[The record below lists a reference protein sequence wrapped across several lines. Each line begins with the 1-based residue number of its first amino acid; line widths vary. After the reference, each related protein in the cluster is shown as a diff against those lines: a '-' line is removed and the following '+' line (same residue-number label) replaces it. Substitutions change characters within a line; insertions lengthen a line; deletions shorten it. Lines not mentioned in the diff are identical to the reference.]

1 MDKPGLRDA
10 LPQPKLSDTRT
21 DQFWSNLDS
30 SLSAAAAPSAAQTPQ
45 RDLNVGLGD
54 VARGV
59 GAGAL
64 DLVGGIGELSRQ
76 ASQFG
81 KENAGKQ
88 GGDYLE
94 QARANMASKLS
105 PVLDV
110 VAGAGDLAKS
120 GAESLTEG
128 MSGDAKEAIG
138 RSLID
143 ETPEGR
149 LTLGDG
155 AGDIDVW
162 AMKMAQGVGSLLPT
176 LAAGGVTG
184 VAAKVSI
191 GRAVTASMVKRGAT
205 QKVAEAVAAKAV
217 SKIAY
222 GASVTTGVTGSVGS
236 AGVNA
241 RDTVLGM
248 SFDELAGSDT
258 FRQAF
263 TRIDQ
268 DQQTAHLS
276 DEEKLGLAREETA
289 NLASRATMS
298 DAKVWGAA
306 AMGSMMGDA
315 MLFKMLA
322 GKAAT
327 GGVLKGA
334 AKGAAGEGISETLEE
349 GVQQYAV
356 NESLNEVAAADI
368 DPMKGVMSS
377 AIEGGLIGMGTGGAV
392 GAVGGARGG
401 KHASQE
407 DGVGTGPVAEPSAPV
422 TEDAAGPAVDPNFAS
437 APLEDGKQAPS
448 ASQAEGE
455 LNPLG
460 PSASQF
466 DELRDVPAY
475 LRRDDTAAR
484 FKGMAADSEVQRALA
499 GEFGQTV
506 QELVASQMKA
516 GDQGK
521 SLYERAQAG
530 ELGLDPFAGNKSAQ
544 QVAMENQRLALPLK
558 DVIFA
563 GDANAK
569 PKGEALAAPGDHDDH
584 QAGPG
589 PQFRGTERTRWQ
601 SGQEGDLLPP
611 ERDPRYYAA
620 EALPGATIE
629 GEGREVG
636 TELPHRNV
644 VYGTDGRPAQQKAAN
659 LAQRERELANQP
671 PQIGQSDTIFA
682 GGASGSDPRN
692 SAYTP
697 PKLSRDQVD
706 GSLDTQSTRDPR
718 SEVARSIEGAG
729 KDTDSVFGPLKSLRI
744 TRKGKPFGT
753 EKEAAMASRKGQEM
767 PVPLNGGGFG
777 VAAIGEVQQA
787 QAQQGG
793 VKQPSS
799 NSAQQDRQDGK
810 TEIAQNGMVIVH
822 GSGNPGMSEQ
832 DIQIVRA
839 SGQKQ
844 GKKGRVYGGFY
855 GTSEQDAHQAQAYA
869 DMMGGTPTLY
879 DVKIKPGTKVLH
891 KQGDITRLSESY
903 INELVSQGYGVVT
916 GTDPRGQ
923 TEHVVIDK
931 SAVASMAPRGA
942 QATPSQVNDTNVAD
956 MRQPSDQPAA
966 SVSAET
972 VPAPSATAGE
982 ASQLAPAIDTGYRE
996 VIPVNQPQAEV
1007 SNEPVTPVPAIGRER
1022 QGDQPSAGETAA
1034 AGAGPA
1040 IAGLADRAGSGY
1052 PADNTPA
1059 SPVPNGQQQDDQALT
1074 APAPD
1079 AGAAVS
1085 GRIGEEELRD
1095 RDLLKEHGGHWK
1107 YRSAVGAG
1115 WFTAN
1120 TKEAAIERAEEAYR
1134 KAVSKGEPV
1143 PTRDERFAQADAE
1156 LFSEMDRR
1164 YGKMSTP
1171 ELEAEY
1177 QRLGGEV
1184 GDLQKSGS
1192 GEFNGNG
1199 GRRTGAAVSN
1209 EGARQ
1214 VGEERL
1220 RLGVYMKMRRDRDTA
1235 GSGAKSQQ
1243 IEPANDWRGAK
1254 SATDYHAA
1262 KRRLFSGEMEFSEFQ
1277 AMSRSALDNA
1287 PSLRAELE
1295 KKTKQD
1301 LLDQMSRFNAARYKN
1316 DKKAVVVEAAY
1327 NQLIGDLR
1335 WAANGD
1341 GNTISE
1347 TYAIGGARQSIEER
1361 VAKALDG
1368 LTPERYQQFVNK
1380 QRADVAKRD
1389 AELAA
1394 TKEALRDPQT
1404 LEQFKTFLKYR
1415 SLDKLTPEQRARY
1428 EDLIAASNL
1437 DKRDQANE
1445 VKAAT
1450 AVTPT
1455 ASGDIIKTKHTKSG
1469 EDLFVVQM
1477 GDRVDRDTYNQINAH
1492 AKKLGGWYSSYKVGG
1507 AVPGFQFKDEA
1518 KATEFRGWLTG
1529 QGAASAAPSAEAAPT
1544 EVTDPDQD
1552 NSKSKQV
1559 ETLRTRAKTLRD
1571 KATAAL
1577 NAERKENTNKR
1588 MTEAANAR
1596 ANAESELHFAGLLD
1610 AIADGIE
1617 SGEVTYLRNLA
1628 NGTQL
1633 TELNHALSRSLWNL
1647 PPARREALTSQGM
1660 IERTEDGRERWSA
1673 KATPEM
1679 MAEGA
1684 QMPGMDY
1691 FARNLKDVATKMQG
1705 ASGFKQAGAKI
1716 MALVNAAI
1724 NRDSKTVSITDPELI
1739 AKLKAYTSGVSD
1751 YDAKAVKEQIGGYS
1765 RLERMGITN
1774 HTELRA
1780 ALRELARLQ
1789 AGLKKQAVPRDPL
1802 AEKMVALKRKLVG
1815 NRNAFIDFFPTPES
1829 HAADLVALA
1838 GIEPGMTV
1846 LEPSA
1851 GHGMLAEAA
1860 RAAGAKVDAVELAGD
1875 LREILQAKGFGLV
1888 GSDFMATTP
1897 AQSYDAVVMNPPF
1910 SGDMDVDHV
1919 RHAYD
1924 HLKPGGRLVA
1934 IVSATAGDRQNNKN
1948 KAFREWFDG
1957 LGGSEQA
1964 MPEGSFKASLNPTD
1978 VRTKIFVIDKPAN
1991 EAKPLPS
1998 PEGKRVTVATP
2009 KGQSVEVQYLVME
2022 AADLVASHDFEGNL
2036 NHDYPQQLQPRDRS
2050 KQTYRVQVG
2059 QIAAAPDG
2067 ARLAAS
2073 PETDRGA
2080 PIVRDGIVE
2089 SGNGRSIGLRQA
2101 YQRGDADA
2109 YRRYIEANAA
2119 DFGIDPAVIGAMKQ
2133 PVLVRERITTMT
2145 DDQLRDFVVDSNTD
2159 AKMAN
2164 SAAEDAGADAGKLTD
2179 DMLDLLNIPEGGD
2192 VLASQNN
2199 RFLQAFLS
2207 AIGENQSNS
2216 YVSRDGQW
2224 NDAYRKRVTAAIFAY
2239 GYDNQ
2244 RLLDAATGEVDAD
2257 GRNIT
2262 TALINNA
2269 VGMAKLRQHS
2279 PERAKVISNYLAE
2292 AVESIARAKRS
2303 GQSLQEMAAQSDML
2317 GGDTSPEG
2325 SLLAQAIA
2333 ASARSAKAI
2342 TGMVGDILTMLNKT
2356 TSADMFGAAVD
2367 PATPETAIN
2376 ETLKA
2381 ISAYNQQKASQP
2393 KPGGDLFGLAGAR
2406 NNHGAAPSVPR
2417 SGDASAAKGA
2427 GGVTEGRLELD
2438 GVSIR
2443 IPAIDEEQQRLYNQ
2457 ATHRGQGVNFASG
2470 ISTGVGRILND
2481 LKDAGLL
2488 DTAEQRAAAEAEV
2501 QAWANEEAINAR
2513 KLMRDGIKTP
2523 SWVITGRSGR
2533 KAQSSAATE
2542 RENNR
2547 QTQHYK
2553 DQDARIKALRDEL
2566 KKLRPKEVIGRES
2579 FNYAWGKARG
2589 MIAEYASAL
2598 SGGQPNLL
2606 ASLRKSMNSELSRYL
2621 QAMEKIDAQGFIK
2634 TLSEQDNRLKAA
2646 GYDGLV
2652 AIVGARSNPGKI
2664 ISDAIN
2670 GRIRF
2675 SKQAMAQGEK
2685 PAKHL
2690 TRKEAELVTKEW
2702 FKQYRGASGIDVQIH
2717 ATQAE
2722 LEKALGL
2729 AAQDGLIRRAA
2740 FDDDSGTL
2748 HVAADTIANPKRMRE
2763 ILRHEVLAHYGLAN
2777 VLGDGEYTKLM
2788 SRLIQS
2794 QKDPSMKPVWDWVN
2808 THYAD
2813 EDIGTQAEE
2822 VVAHLAELE
2831 QGALGRGWDRV
2842 VAWVTR
2848 ALRAVGF
2855 VPDGITAAETRSLI
2869 EGLGKKLKRSGPDD
2883 NGPDGDKK
2891 FSQEVDLPTEI
2902 SQDSVGKT
2910 IDVSGVERPTINH
2923 DGQPIHQ
2930 TEEGLRNFWRWFG
2943 NSLMRDGAGNPVVVY
2958 HATESDITAFNTR
2971 DAVENRSFY
2980 YGEDNGREKDAG
2992 GFFFTPDK
3000 TLANDYAENRPNANI
3015 IPVYL
3020 KLNNPVYLDEMSLE
3034 EQGNY
3039 LREARANGHDGA
3051 IIGDGLEYVVFTPEQ
3066 IKSAIGNNGE
3076 YSKSN
3081 PDVRFSQTNTAA
3093 DDSKTLEQSIK
3104 QKAVYQAGAALSS
3117 VKNWLKQGRPV
3128 MLGTLTDLQIDQLY
3142 RDITGGAVS
3151 AYQRLRTKMEAER
3164 NDILLDA
3171 ETRIDPLWDALEK
3184 QEKADLSSLMHDATM
3199 SRLHPDK
3206 PLDENSYYL
3215 EAKQK
3220 VERAKKPETKA
3231 AYEAELHIIERNH
3244 SELARQYQA
3253 LTPKAKALYA
3263 TMEQTYNQQ
3272 WETLREAIE
3281 QRLVDLLGEN
3291 KGRAMAATMRLKMES
3306 ALKHGPYFPLTRFG
3320 DYVVKA
3326 RKGDEYVR
3334 EHFERRIDAEQ
3345 AVKLYQRDG
3354 YNALMT
3360 VKEEGNGDSAN
3371 AHQLGMEL
3379 LDFLEEAEGVSKD
3392 QLQDTIWQA
3401 MLKMMPDA
3409 SYAKHAIH
3417 RRRVKGASRD
3427 AHRAYMSS
3435 VYHFARHVSKIR
3447 YGHKMQG
3454 ELDKLSE
3461 QVLAG
3466 VTGEPS
3472 SIKPEDLEIAQQ
3484 VLNEMNKRHDMNM
3497 NPTGKAWAGH
3507 AGNAG
3512 FLYYIGPSLASA
3524 VVNMTQ
3530 NFTVML
3536 PQLGA
3541 KYGFAKSA
3549 SAMTAAMGDY
3559 IKHGKFKA
3567 GTTEAW
3573 QSLTR
3578 STTLKADELAL
3589 LKELYRAGVLDLTQ
3603 AHSVAAKADTDQQDA
3618 KVMSKHWRKAM
3629 RWAGATFHN
3638 AEVLNREV
3646 AALAAYRLLKEAE
3659 PTLSAEQY
3667 AEKVT
3672 EMVYDGHGN
3681 YAASN
3686 RPRYMRND
3694 VVKVMTQFKI
3704 YSQMMTYVIYS
3715 NAIKAAKGDKQ
3726 AAKTL
3731 GGIMAAHWVMAGVMG
3746 LPVPITWVA
3755 YALAAAAD
3763 DDDDRSGEASFR
3775 LGLTEAL
3782 GPRAGEL
3789 LAKGPLD
3796 SLTNLSIAGRTG
3808 LNDLWW
3814 RSPKEGTEGDDL
3826 AWHAVQQLLG
3836 PVAGIGINLVRGGGQ
3851 IVDGE
3856 IQRGLETVLPK
3867 AVRDTAKAYRQAT
3880 EGEQTIKGDVII
3892 DDVGAWNVVMQAAGF
3907 GSAQMA
3913 KNYDAREYIKAK
3925 EKRIAEVRS
3934 GLLKDYY
3941 NARKSGDLDEV
3952 KEVIER
3958 IKAFNAIHHPGE
3970 RITGKSLALSYKSKI
3985 NSNNRTQGGVYLS
3998 RKREYLR
4005 EEGAFAKQAERE

>member
-10 LPQPKLSDTRT
+10 LPQPRQSDTRN
-21 DQFWSNLDS
+21 DPFWSSLDS
-30 SLSAAAAPSAAQTPQ
+30 SLSAAAAATPQ
-45 RDLNVGLGD
+45 PAEHVAKRDLDVGLGD

-64 DLVGGIGELSRQ
+64 DLVGGIGELARQ
-76 ASQFG
+76 ASNFG

-94 QARANMASKLS
+94 QARANMANKLS
-105 PVLDV
+105 PLLDV
-110 VAGAGDLAKS
+110 VAGAGDLAAS
-120 GAESLTEG
+120 GAESLNDG
-128 MSGDAKEAIG
+128 MSADAKEALG
-138 RSLID
+138 RRLVD

-184 VAAKVSI
+184 VAAKASI

-205 QKVAEAVAAKAV
+205 QEVAEAVAAKAV
-217 SKIAY
+217 SKIAT
-222 GASVTTGVTGSVGS
+222 GAAVTTGATGSVGS
-236 AGVNA
+236 AGVNT
-241 RDTVLGM
+241 RESVLGM
-248 SFDELAGSDT
+248 SFDELSRSDT

-268 DQQTAHLS
+268 DQQTQHLS
-276 DEEKLGLAREETA
+276 DEEKLSLAREETA
-289 NLASRATMS
+289 NVASRATMS

-377 AIEGGLIGMGTGGAV
+377 AIEGGLIGMGTGGAL
-392 GAVGGARGG
+392 GGMGGLRGSKSQPESEGGAQVDP
-401 KHASQE
+401 ATVE
-407 DGVGTGPVAEPSAPV
+407 DVAPV
-422 TEDAAGPAVDPNFAS
+422 ESGDPVQVNPAVSPADPDL
-437 APLEDGKQAPS
+437 APAADAMADPVVAPS
-448 ASQAEGE
+448 GE
-455 LNPLG
+455 QSPLG

-475 LRRDDTAAR
+475 LRRDDTAER

-569 PKGEALAAPGDHDDH
+569 PKGEAVAAPGDHDDQ

-589 PQFRGTERTRWQ
+589 PQFRGGERTRWQ
-601 SGQEGDLLPP
+601 SGQEGDVLPP
-611 ERDPRYYAA
+611 EASSTKPAG
-620 EALPGATIE
+620 ELPGAVIE
-629 GEGREVG
+629 GEAREVG
-636 TELPHRNV
+636 NELPHRNV
-644 VYGTDGRPAQQKAAN
+644 VYGNDLRAEQQRAAD
-659 LAQRERELANQP
+659 LARRERELNNQP
-671 PQIGQSDTIFA
+671 LQIGQSETLFA
-682 GGASGSDPRN
+682 GGTPGADPRN

-706 GSLDTQSTRDPR
+706 TSMGEQSTRDPR
-718 SEVARSIEGAG
+718 SPVAQSIEQAG
-729 KDTDSVFGPLKSLRI
+729 SATDSVFGPLQTLRI
-744 TRKGKPFGT
+744 TRKGKPFAT

-956 MRQPSDQPAA
+956 IRQPSDQPAA

-996 VIPVNQPQAEV
+996 VIPVKQPKTEV
-1007 SNEPVTPVPAIGRER
+1007 SNEPVTPVPAISSEGQR
-1022 QGDQPSAGETAA
+1022 DQPGAGEPAA

-1040 IAGLADRAGSGY
+1040 VAGLADRARSGN

-1059 SPVPNGQQQDDQALT
+1059 PPVPDGQQQNDPTLT
-1074 APAPD
+1074 APATD

-1529 QGAASAAPSAEAAPT
+1529 HGAASAAPSAEAAPT

-1789 AGLKKQAVPRDPL
+1789 AWLKKQAVPRDPL

-2009 KGQSVEVQYLVME
+2009 KGQSVEVQYRVME

-2145 DDQLRDFVVDSNTD
+2145 DDQLRDFVVDSNID

-2488 DTAEQRAAAEAEV
+2488 DTVEQRAAAEAEV

-2513 KLMRDGIKTP
+2513 KLMRDGIKNP
-2523 SWVITGRSGR
+2523 SWAITGRSGR
-2533 KAQSSAATE
+2533 KAQSSAAQDA
-2542 RENNR
+2542 ENRR
-2547 QTQHYK
+2547 QAAHHK
-2553 DQDARIKALRDEL
+2553 DQSDRITALRGEL
-2566 KKLRPKEVIGRES
+2566 KKLRPKEVIGKES
-2579 FNYAWGKARG
+2579 FNYAWGKAKG
-2589 MIAEYASAL
+2589 MIADYASAQ
-2598 SGGQPNLL
+2598 SNGQPNLL
-2606 ASLRKSMNSELSRYL
+2606 ASLRKSMNAELARYL
-2621 QAMEKIDAQGFIK
+2621 QSMGKIDAPNFIK
-2634 TLSEQDNRLKAA
+2634 TLKEQDQRLKAA
-2646 GYDGLV
+2646 GHDGLV

-2664 ISDAIN
+2664 ISNAID

-2675 SKQAMAQGEK
+2675 SKQAMSQGMR

-2690 TRKEAELVTKEW
+2690 TRKEAELVTKGW

-2722 LEKALGL
+2722 LEESLGL
-2729 AAQDGLIRRAA
+2729 DAKEGLIRRAA
-2740 FDDDSGTL
+2740 FDDDAGTL
-2748 HVAADTIANPKRMRE
+2748 HVAADTISDPKRMRE

-2788 SRLIQS
+2788 SRLIGS

-2813 EDIGTQAEE
+2813 EDIGTKAEE

-2831 QGALGRGWDRV
+2831 QGAWGRGWDRV

-2869 EGLGKKLKRSGPDD
+2869 EGLGKKLQRSGPDD
-2883 NGPDGDKK
+2883 SGPDGGKK
-2891 FSQEVDLPTEI
+2891 FSQEAERPTQKGGIKMSQASTAADAAMEKLNLGPKPDIIDKTKASLNKLRQVDRGVVSSWIDRVIKKANTEVLDALAPIKYAEEAAGITDAADSGYVAARMATGAASTMQATMLYGLPEWNDGVIQRKAGTGEKDALLGIFADLGADLHNWLGWMAGHRAELLMAQGRENLLDANDIAALKGQGKGKEAKFLDAKARWNRLNAATLDLAQEAGLFTKEARAEFESEWYIPFFRESDDGDVIAPFKTKGIANQNAGIKKLKGGEANTNDLLENIFTSTSKLIDASMKNMAAQKTVWNLADTGIIEVIPKPNKMDYQALANGKDRIMVKLEGEDYMIRVEDPDLYRAMTFFDRKPFGAMVNVAAKAKRLLTAGVTASPEFMLRNFLRDSLSSWAI
-2902 SQDSVGKT
+2902 SKDGFRPVIDSIKGVKKTLAMDGST
-2910 IDVSGVERPTINH
+2910 IDVMFSGASFLGGYVNGNDPEAMADTVRKSLRRKGMTPEQIARYEKSIIRNAAQAKGVVANVWEKYNRYGEAFENANREAVYAAAIKAGKSHAQAAFESKDLMDFSMLGASRTMQVMTQLLPFFNARVQGLGKLTRELRDNPRAIAKRAGMITAASLALLAANWDDERYEELPDWDKDANWHFFVGDQHFRIPKPFEIGVLFGTIPERMVRAMGGKDTGAQLGKAIARAVGETFALNPTPQIVKPLVESYFNYDAFRGIPIENAQDLAVQAEARYNEQTSLMMRELGETLGMSPKKLEHLLIGYTGTMGSYVMAAADGLIRASRPGESASWRADEIPLVKAVYRGTGPAKSTQHMEEFYRMLNEVNQLKRTV
-2923 DGQPIHQ
+2923 DQYRS
-2930 TEEGLRNFWRWFG
+2930 EGL
-2943 NSLMRDGAGNPVVVY
+2943 
-2958 HATESDITAFNTR
+2958 T
-2971 DAVENRSFY
+2971 
-2980 YGEDNGREKDAG
+2980 
-2992 GFFFTPDK
+2992 DK
-3000 TLANDYAENRPNANI
+3000 ANE
-3015 IPVYL
+3015 L
-3020 KLNNPVYLDEMSLE
+3020 LE
-3034 EQGNY
+3034 EQGGILKSRRSLSRTQQQVRVVRNKIE
-3039 LREARANGHDGA
+3039 LIQRDRTMAAEEKRRRIDELLARRND
-3051 IIGDGLEYVVFTPEQ
+3051 L
-3066 IKSAIGNNGE
+3066 
-3076 YSKSN
+3076 
-3081 PDVRFSQTNTAA
+3081 
-3093 DDSKTLEQSIK
+3093 
-3104 QKAVYQAGAALSS
+3104 VYQA
-3117 VKNWLKQGRPV
+3117 V
-3128 MLGTLTDLQIDQLY
+3128 
-3142 RDITGGAVS
+3142 
-3151 AYQRLRTKMEAER
+3151 
-3164 NDILLDA
+3164 
-3171 ETRIDPLWDALEK
+3171 
-3184 QEKADLSSLMHDATM
+3184 
-3199 SRLHPDK
+3199 
-3206 PLDENSYYL
+3206 
-3215 EAKQK
+3215 
-3220 VERAKKPETKA
+3220 
-3231 AYEAELHIIERNH
+3231 
-3244 SELARQYQA
+3244 
-3253 LTPKAKALYA
+3253 
-3263 TMEQTYNQQ
+3263 
-3272 WETLREAIE
+3272 
-3281 QRLVDLLGEN
+3281 N
-3291 KGRAMAATMRLKMES
+3291 K
-3306 ALKHGPYFPLTRFG
+3306 
-3320 DYVVKA
+3320 
-3326 RKGDEYVR
+3326 
-3334 EHFERRIDAEQ
+3334 
-3345 AVKLYQRDG
+3345 
-3354 YNALMT
+3354 
-3360 VKEEGNGDSAN
+3360 
-3371 AHQLGMEL
+3371 
-3379 LDFLEEAEGVSKD
+3379 
-3392 QLQDTIWQA
+3392 
-3401 MLKMMPDA
+3401 
-3409 SYAKHAIH
+3409 
-3417 RRRVKGASRD
+3417 
-3427 AHRAYMSS
+3427 
-3435 VYHFARHVSKIR
+3435 
-3447 YGHKMQG
+3447 
-3454 ELDKLSE
+3454 
-3461 QVLAG
+3461 
-3466 VTGEPS
+3466 
-3472 SIKPEDLEIAQQ
+3472 
-3484 VLNEMNKRHDMNM
+3484 
-3497 NPTGKAWAGH
+3497 
-3507 AGNAG
+3507 
-3512 FLYYIGPSLASA
+3512 
-3524 VVNMTQ
+3524 
-3530 NFTVML
+3530 
-3536 PQLGA
+3536 
-3541 KYGFAKSA
+3541 
-3549 SAMTAAMGDY
+3549 
-3559 IKHGKFKA
+3559 
-3567 GTTEAW
+3567 
-3573 QSLTR
+3573 
-3578 STTLKADELAL
+3578 
-3589 LKELYRAGVLDLTQ
+3589 
-3603 AHSVAAKADTDQQDA
+3603 
-3618 KVMSKHWRKAM
+3618 
-3629 RWAGATFHN
+3629 
-3638 AEVLNREV
+3638 NRENW
-3646 AALAAYRLLKEAE
+3646 E
-3659 PTLSAEQY
+3659 
-3667 AEKVT
+3667 
-3672 EMVYDGHGN
+3672 
-3681 YAASN
+3681 
-3686 RPRYMRND
+3686 
-3694 VVKVMTQFKI
+3694 
-3704 YSQMMTYVIYS
+3704 
-3715 NAIKAAKGDKQ
+3715 
-3726 AAKTL
+3726 
-3731 GGIMAAHWVMAGVMG
+3731 
-3746 LPVPITWVA
+3746 
-3755 YALAAAAD
+3755 
-3763 DDDDRSGEASFR
+3763 
-3775 LGLTEAL
+3775 
-3782 GPRAGEL
+3782 
-3789 LAKGPLD
+3789 
-3796 SLTNLSIAGRTG
+3796 
-3808 LNDLWW
+3808 
-3814 RSPKEGTEGDDL
+3814 
-3826 AWHAVQQLLG
+3826 
-3836 PVAGIGINLVRGGGQ
+3836 
-3851 IVDGE
+3851 
-3856 IQRGLETVLPK
+3856 
-3867 AVRDTAKAYRQAT
+3867 
-3880 EGEQTIKGDVII
+3880 
-3892 DDVGAWNVVMQAAGF
+3892 
-3907 GSAQMA
+3907 
-3913 KNYDAREYIKAK
+3913 
-3925 EKRIAEVRS
+3925 
-3934 GLLKDYY
+3934 
-3941 NARKSGDLDEV
+3941 
-3952 KEVIER
+3952 
-3958 IKAFNAIHHPGE
+3958 
-3970 RITGKSLALSYKSKI
+3970 
-3985 NSNNRTQGGVYLS
+3985 
-3998 RKREYLR
+3998 
-4005 EEGAFAKQAERE
+4005 

>member
-10 LPQPKLSDTRT
+10 LPQPRQSDTRN
-21 DQFWSNLDS
+21 DPFWSTLDS
-30 SLSAAAAPSAAQTPQ
+30 SLSAAAAAPPQSAQPKAK
-45 RDLNVGLGD
+45 RDLDVGLGD

-64 DLVGGIGELSRQ
+64 DLVGGIGELARQ
-76 ASQFG
+76 ASNFG

-88 GGDYLE
+88 GGDYLD
-94 QARANMASKLS
+94 QSRANLASKLS
-105 PVLDV
+105 PVLDF
-110 VAGAGDLAKS
+110 VAGAGDLATS
-120 GAESLTEG
+120 GAESLSEG
-128 MSGDAKEAIG
+128 MSPDAKEAMS
-138 RSLID
+138 RRLVD

-184 VAAKVSI
+184 VVARASI

-217 SKIAY
+217 SKIAN
-222 GASVTTGVTGSVGS
+222 GAAVTTGATGSVGS
-236 AGVNA
+236 AGVNT

-258 FRQAF
+258 FRQSF

-407 DGVGTGPVAEPSAPV
+407 DGVGTDPVAEPSAPV

-437 APLEDGKQAPS
+437 VPLEDGERAPS

-499 GEFGQTV
+499 SEFGQSV
-506 QELVASQMKA
+506 QELVASQMQA

-569 PKGEALAAPGDHDDH
+569 PVGEAVAAPGDHDDR

-589 PQFRGTERTRWQ
+589 PQFRGGERTHWQ
-601 SGQEGDLLPP
+601 NGQEGDLLPP
-611 ERDPRYYAA
+611 EAA
-620 EALPGATIE
+620 TAHPVGELPGAVID
-629 GEGREVG
+629 GESREVG
-636 TELPHRNV
+636 TELPYRDFIV
-644 VYGTDGRPAQQKAAN
+644 GEDGRPAQRRAADIQQRAAE
-659 LAQRERELANQP
+659 LARRERELNNQP
-671 PQIGQSDTIFA
+671 PQIGQSETIFA
-682 GGASGSDPRN
+682 AGTPGADPRN

-697 PKLSRDQVD
+697 PRLSRDQVD
-706 GSLDTQSTRDPR
+706 STLGEESIRDPR
-718 SEVARSIEGAG
+718 SPVAQSIEQAG
-729 KDTDSVFGPLKSLRI
+729 SATDSVFGPLKSLRI
-744 TRKGKPFGT
+744 TRKGKPFAT
-753 EKEAAMASRKGQEM
+753 EKEAAMASRKDQEM

-787 QAQQGG
+787 QAQQGA

-956 MRQPSDQPAA
+956 IRQPSDQPAA

-996 VIPVNQPQAEV
+996 VIPVKQPKTEV
-1007 SNEPVTPVPAIGRER
+1007 SNEPVTPVPAISSEGQR
-1022 QGDQPSAGETAA
+1022 DQPGAGEPAA

-1040 IAGLADRAGSGY
+1040 VAGLTDRAGSGDRADLAA
-1052 PADNTPA
+1052 PA
-1059 SPVPNGQQQDDQALT
+1059 PVPDGQQQNDPTLT
-1074 APAPD
+1074 APATD

-1295 KKTKQD
+1295 KKTRQD

-1335 WAANGD
+1335 WAANSD

-1437 DKRDQANE
+1437 DKRDQARE

-2009 KGQSVEVQYLVME
+2009 KGQSVEVQYRVME

-2579 FNYAWGKARG
+2579 FNYAWGKAKG
-2589 MIAEYASAL
+2589 VIAEYASAL

-2831 QGALGRGWDRV
+2831 QGAWGRGWDRV

-2855 VPDGITAAETRSLI
+2855 VPDGITAAETRVLI
-2869 EGLGKKLKRSGPDD
+2869 ESLGKKMKRRGPDD
-2883 NGPDGDKK
+2883 GGPDGGKK
-2891 FSQEVDLPTEI
+2891 FSQEAAQPE
-2902 SQDSVGKT
+2902 KK
-2910 IDVSGVERPTINH
+2910 SG
-2923 DGQPIHQ
+2923 
-2930 TEEGLRNFWRWFG
+2930 
-2943 NSLMRDGAGNPVVVY
+2943 
-2958 HATESDITAFNTR
+2958 
-2971 DAVENRSFY
+2971 
-2980 YGEDNGREKDAG
+2980 
-2992 GFFFTPDK
+2992 
-3000 TLANDYAENRPNANI
+3000 
-3015 IPVYL
+3015 L
-3020 KLNNPVYLDEMSLE
+3020 KM
-3034 EQGNY
+3034 
-3039 LREARANGHDGA
+3039 
-3051 IIGDGLEYVVFTPEQ
+3051 
-3066 IKSAIGNNGE
+3066 
-3076 YSKSN
+3076 
-3081 PDVRFSQTNTAA
+3081 SQTNTAA
-3093 DDSKTLEQSIK
+3093 DAAMEKLNLGPKPDIIDKTKASLNKLRQVDRGVVSSWIDRVIKKANTEVLDALAPIKYAEEAAGITDAADSGYVAARMAT
-3104 QKAVYQAGAALSS
+3104 GAASTMQATMLYGLPEWNDG
-3117 VKNWLKQGRPV
+3117 VIQRKAGTGEKDALLGIFADLGADLHNWLGWMAGHRAELLMAQGR
-3128 MLGTLTDLQIDQLY
+3128 
-3142 RDITGGAVS
+3142 
-3151 AYQRLRTKMEAER
+3151 E
-3164 NDILLDA
+3164 NLLDA
-3171 ETRIDPLWDALEK
+3171 NDIAALK
-3184 QEKADLSSLMHDATM
+3184 GQGKG
-3199 SRLHPDK
+3199 K
-3206 PLDENSYYL
+3206 
-3215 EAKQK
+3215 EAKFLDAKARWNRLNAATLDLAQEAGLFTKEARAEFESEWYIPFFRESDDGDVIAPFKTKGIANQNSGIKKLKGGEANTNDLLENIFTSTSKLIDASMKNMAAQK
-3220 VERAKKPETKA
+3220 TVWNLADTG
-3231 AYEAELHIIERNH
+3231 IIEVIPKPNKMD
-3244 SELARQYQA
+3244 YQA
-3253 LTPKAKALYA
+3253 LANGK
-3263 TMEQTYNQQ
+3263 
-3272 WETLREAIE
+3272 
-3281 QRLVDLLGEN
+3281 D
-3291 KGRAMAATMRLKMES
+3291 
-3306 ALKHGPYFPLTRFG
+3306 
-3320 DYVVKA
+3320 
-3326 RKGDEYVR
+3326 
-3334 EHFERRIDAEQ
+3334 RIM
-3345 AVKLYQRDG
+3345 VKL
-3354 YNALMT
+3354 
-3360 VKEEGNGDSAN
+3360 EGEDY
-3371 AHQLGMEL
+3371 MIRVE
-3379 LDFLEEAEGVSKD
+3379 D
-3392 QLQDTIWQA
+3392 
-3401 MLKMMPDA
+3401 PD
-3409 SYAKHAIH
+3409 
-3417 RRRVKGASRD
+3417 
-3427 AHRAYMSS
+3427 
-3435 VYHFARHVSKIR
+3435 
-3447 YGHKMQG
+3447 
-3454 ELDKLSE
+3454 
-3461 QVLAG
+3461 
-3466 VTGEPS
+3466 
-3472 SIKPEDLEIAQQ
+3472 
-3484 VLNEMNKRHDMNM
+3484 
-3497 NPTGKAWAGH
+3497 
-3507 AGNAG
+3507 
-3512 FLYYIGPSLASA
+3512 
-3524 VVNMTQ
+3524 
-3530 NFTVML
+3530 
-3536 PQLGA
+3536 
-3541 KYGFAKSA
+3541 
-3549 SAMTAAMGDY
+3549 
-3559 IKHGKFKA
+3559 
-3567 GTTEAW
+3567 
-3573 QSLTR
+3573 
-3578 STTLKADELAL
+3578 
-3589 LKELYRAGVLDLTQ
+3589 LYRAMTFFDRKPFSAMVN
-3603 AHSVAAKADTDQQDA
+3603 VAAKAKRLLTAGVTASPEFMLRNFLRDSLSSWAISKDGFRPVIDSIKGVKKTLAMDGSTIDVMFSGASFLGGYVNGNDPEAMADTVRKSLRRKGMTPEQIARYEKSIIRNAAQA
-3618 KVMSKHWRKAM
+3618 KGVVA
-3629 RWAGATFHN
+3629 N
-3638 AEVLNREV
+3638 AWEKYNRYGEAFENANREAV
-3646 AALAAYRLLKEAE
+3646 
-3659 PTLSAEQY
+3659 
-3667 AEKVT
+3667 
-3672 EMVYDGHGN
+3672 
-3681 YAASN
+3681 YAAAIKAGKSHAQAAFESKDLMDFSMLGAS
-3686 RPRYMRND
+3686 RTMQ
-3694 VVKVMTQFKI
+3694 VMTQLLPFF
-3704 YSQMMTYVIYS
+3704 
-3715 NAIKAAKGDKQ
+3715 NARVQGLGKLTRELRDNPRAIAKRAGMITAASLALLAANWDDERYEELPDWDKDTNWHFFVGDQHFRIPKPFEIGVLFGTIPERMVRAMGDKDTGAQFGKAVARAIGDTFALNPIPQIAKPVVETTVNYDFFKGGPIDGPQDLNVQ
-3726 AAKTL
+3726 AEARYNEQTSLLMREL
-3731 GGIMAAHWVMAGVMG
+3731 GELTGFSPKQLEHLVIGYTGTMGSYVM
-3746 LPVPITWVA
+3746 
-3755 YALAAAAD
+3755 AAAD
-3763 DDDDRSGEASFR
+3763 GLIRASRPGESASWRADEIPLVKAVYRGTGPAKSTQHMEEFYRMLNEVNQLKRTVDQYRSE
-3775 LGLTEAL
+3775 GLTDKA
-3782 GPRAGEL
+3782 REL
-3789 LAKGPLD
+3789 LEEQGGILKSRR
-3796 SLTNLSIAGRTG
+3796 SLSRTQQQVRVVRNKIE
-3808 LNDLWW
+3808 LIQRDRTLAAEEKRRRIDEMLARRNDLVYQ
-3814 RSPKEGTEGDDL
+3814 
-3826 AWHAVQQLLG
+3826 AV
-3836 PVAGIGINLVRGGGQ
+3836 NKN
-3851 IVDGE
+3851 
-3856 IQRGLETVLPK
+3856 K
-3867 AVRDTAKAYRQAT
+3867 ANW
-3880 EGEQTIKGDVII
+3880 E
-3892 DDVGAWNVVMQAAGF
+3892 
-3907 GSAQMA
+3907 
-3913 KNYDAREYIKAK
+3913 
-3925 EKRIAEVRS
+3925 
-3934 GLLKDYY
+3934 
-3941 NARKSGDLDEV
+3941 
-3952 KEVIER
+3952 
-3958 IKAFNAIHHPGE
+3958 
-3970 RITGKSLALSYKSKI
+3970 
-3985 NSNNRTQGGVYLS
+3985 
-3998 RKREYLR
+3998 
-4005 EEGAFAKQAERE
+4005 

>member
-1 MDKPGLRDA
+1 
-10 LPQPKLSDTRT
+10 
-21 DQFWSNLDS
+21 
-30 SLSAAAAPSAAQTPQ
+30 
-45 RDLNVGLGD
+45 
-54 VARGV
+54 
-59 GAGAL
+59 
-64 DLVGGIGELSRQ
+64 
-76 ASQFG
+76 
-81 KENAGKQ
+81 
-88 GGDYLE
+88 
-94 QARANMASKLS
+94 
-105 PVLDV
+105 
-110 VAGAGDLAKS
+110 
-120 GAESLTEG
+120 
-128 MSGDAKEAIG
+128 
-138 RSLID
+138 
-143 ETPEGR
+143 
-149 LTLGDG
+149 
-155 AGDIDVW
+155 
-162 AMKMAQGVGSLLPT
+162 
-176 LAAGGVTG
+176 
-184 VAAKVSI
+184 
-191 GRAVTASMVKRGAT
+191 
-205 QKVAEAVAAKAV
+205 
-217 SKIAY
+217 
-222 GASVTTGVTGSVGS
+222 
-236 AGVNA
+236 
-241 RDTVLGM
+241 
-248 SFDELAGSDT
+248 
-258 FRQAF
+258 
-263 TRIDQ
+263 
-268 DQQTAHLS
+268 
-276 DEEKLGLAREETA
+276 
-289 NLASRATMS
+289 
-298 DAKVWGAA
+298 
-306 AMGSMMGDA
+306 
-315 MLFKMLA
+315 
-322 GKAAT
+322 
-327 GGVLKGA
+327 
-334 AKGAAGEGISETLEE
+334 
-349 GVQQYAV
+349 
-356 NESLNEVAAADI
+356 
-368 DPMKGVMSS
+368 
-377 AIEGGLIGMGTGGAV
+377 
-392 GAVGGARGG
+392 
-401 KHASQE
+401 
-407 DGVGTGPVAEPSAPV
+407 
-422 TEDAAGPAVDPNFAS
+422 
-437 APLEDGKQAPS
+437 
-448 ASQAEGE
+448 
-455 LNPLG
+455 
-460 PSASQF
+460 
-466 DELRDVPAY
+466 
-475 LRRDDTAAR
+475 
-484 FKGMAADSEVQRALA
+484 
-499 GEFGQTV
+499 
-506 QELVASQMKA
+506 
-516 GDQGK
+516 
-521 SLYERAQAG
+521 
-530 ELGLDPFAGNKSAQ
+530 
-544 QVAMENQRLALPLK
+544 
-558 DVIFA
+558 
-563 GDANAK
+563 
-569 PKGEALAAPGDHDDH
+569 
-584 QAGPG
+584 
-589 PQFRGTERTRWQ
+589 
-601 SGQEGDLLPP
+601 
-611 ERDPRYYAA
+611 
-620 EALPGATIE
+620 
-629 GEGREVG
+629 
-636 TELPHRNV
+636 
-644 VYGTDGRPAQQKAAN
+644 
-659 LAQRERELANQP
+659 
-671 PQIGQSDTIFA
+671 
-682 GGASGSDPRN
+682 
-692 SAYTP
+692 
-697 PKLSRDQVD
+697 
-706 GSLDTQSTRDPR
+706 
-718 SEVARSIEGAG
+718 
-729 KDTDSVFGPLKSLRI
+729 
-744 TRKGKPFGT
+744 
-753 EKEAAMASRKGQEM
+753 
-767 PVPLNGGGFG
+767 
-777 VAAIGEVQQA
+777 
-787 QAQQGG
+787 
-793 VKQPSS
+793 
-799 NSAQQDRQDGK
+799 
-810 TEIAQNGMVIVH
+810 
-822 GSGNPGMSEQ
+822 
-832 DIQIVRA
+832 
-839 SGQKQ
+839 
-844 GKKGRVYGGFY
+844 
-855 GTSEQDAHQAQAYA
+855 
-869 DMMGGTPTLY
+869 
-879 DVKIKPGTKVLH
+879 
-891 KQGDITRLSESY
+891 
-903 INELVSQGYGVVT
+903 
-916 GTDPRGQ
+916 
-923 TEHVVIDK
+923 
-931 SAVASMAPRGA
+931 
-942 QATPSQVNDTNVAD
+942 
-956 MRQPSDQPAA
+956 
-966 SVSAET
+966 
-972 VPAPSATAGE
+972 
-982 ASQLAPAIDTGYRE
+982 
-996 VIPVNQPQAEV
+996 
-1007 SNEPVTPVPAIGRER
+1007 
-1022 QGDQPSAGETAA
+1022 
-1034 AGAGPA
+1034 
-1040 IAGLADRAGSGY
+1040 
-1052 PADNTPA
+1052 
-1059 SPVPNGQQQDDQALT
+1059 
-1074 APAPD
+1074 
-1079 AGAAVS
+1079 
-1085 GRIGEEELRD
+1085 
-1095 RDLLKEHGGHWK
+1095 
-1107 YRSAVGAG
+1107 
-1115 WFTAN
+1115 
-1120 TKEAAIERAEEAYR
+1120 
-1134 KAVSKGEPV
+1134 
-1143 PTRDERFAQADAE
+1143 
-1156 LFSEMDRR
+1156 
-1164 YGKMSTP
+1164 MSTP

-1220 RLGVYMKMRRDRDTA
+1220 RLGVYMKMRRDRDTVE
-1235 GSGAKSQQ
+1235 SGAKSQQ
-1243 IEPANDWRGAK
+1243 IKQANDWSGAK
-1254 SATDYHAA
+1254 SAADYHAA

-1301 LLDQMSRFNAARYKN
+1301 LLDQLSRFNAARYKN

-1389 AELAA
+1389 AELVA

-1415 SLDKLTPEQRARY
+1415 SLDKLPPEQRARY

-1437 DKRDQANE
+1437 DKRDQARE

-1552 NSKSKQV
+1552 NSKSKQI

-1724 NRDSKTVSITDPELI
+1724 NRDSKTASITDPELI

-1751 YDAKAVKEQIGGYS
+1751 YDAKAVKEQIDGYS

-1860 RAAGAKVDAVELAGD
+1860 RAAGAKVDAVELAVD

-1888 GSDFMATTP
+1888 GGDFMDTTP

-1910 SGDMDVDHV
+1910 SNDMDIDHV

-2009 KGQSVEVQYLVME
+2009 KGQSVEVQYRVME

-2513 KLMRDGIKTP
+2513 KLMRDGIKNP
-2523 SWVITGRSGR
+2523 SWAITGRSGR
-2533 KAQSSAATE
+2533 KAQSSAAQDA
-2542 RENNR
+2542 ENRR
-2547 QTQHYK
+2547 QAAHHK
-2553 DQDARIKALRDEL
+2553 DQSDRITALRGEL
-2566 KKLRPKEVIGRES
+2566 KKLRPKEVIGKES
-2579 FNYAWGKARG
+2579 FNYAWGKAKG
-2589 MIAEYASAL
+2589 MIADYASAQ
-2598 SGGQPNLL
+2598 SNGQPNLL
-2606 ASLRKSMNSELSRYL
+2606 ASLRKSMNAELARYL
-2621 QAMEKIDAQGFIK
+2621 QSMGKIDAPNFIK
-2634 TLSEQDNRLKAA
+2634 TLKEQDQRLKAA
-2646 GYDGLV
+2646 GHDGLV

-2664 ISDAIN
+2664 ISNAIE

-2675 SKQAMAQGEK
+2675 SKQAMSQGMR

-2690 TRKEAELVTKEW
+2690 TRKEAELVTKGW

-2722 LEKALGL
+2722 LEESLGL
-2729 AAQDGLIRRAA
+2729 DTKDGLIRRAA
-2740 FDDDSGTL
+2740 FDDDAGTL
-2748 HVAADTIANPKRMRE
+2748 HVAADTISDPKRMRE

-2813 EDIGTQAEE
+2813 EDIGTKAEE
-2822 VVAHLAELE
+2822 VIAHLAELE
-2831 QGALGRGWDRV
+2831 QSAWRRGWDQV
-2842 VAWVTR
+2842 VAWVTK
-2848 ALRAVGF
+2848 ALRTVGF
-2855 VPDGITAAETRSLI
+2855 VPGGITAAETRALI
-2869 EGLGKKLKRSGPDD
+2869 EGLGKKIKRGGPD
-2883 NGPDGDKK
+2883 NGGPDGGHK
-2891 FSQEVDLPTEI
+2891 FSQESEQPAKKGGIKMSQANTAADKAMEKLNLGPEPDIIDKTKANLDKLRKVDRGVVESWVDRFIKKANTEVLDALAPIKYAEDAAGITDAADSGYVAARMATGAASTMQATMLYGLPEWNDGVIQRKAGTGEKDALLGIFADLGADLHNWLGWMAGHRAELLMAQGRENLLDANDIAALKGQGKGKEAKFLDAKARWNRLNAATLDLAQEAGLFTKEARAEFESEWYIPFFRESDDGDVIAPFKTKGIANQNSGIKKLKGGEANTNDLLENIFTSTSKLIDASMKNMAAQKTVWNLADTGIIEVIPKPNKMDYQALANGKDRIMVKLEGEDYMIRVEDPDLYRAMTFFDRKPFSAMVNVAAKAKRLLTAGVTASPEFMLRNFLRDSLSSWAI
-2902 SQDSVGKT
+2902 SKDGFRPVIDSIKGVKKTLAMDGST
-2910 IDVSGVERPTINH
+2910 IDVMFSGASFLGGYVNGNDPEAMADTVRKS
-2923 DGQPIHQ
+2923 
-2930 TEEGLRNFWRWFG
+2930 LRRKG
-2943 NSLMRDGAGNPVVVY
+2943 M
-2958 HATESDITAFNTR
+2958 
-2971 DAVENRSFY
+2971 
-2980 YGEDNGREKDAG
+2980 
-2992 GFFFTPDK
+2992 
-3000 TLANDYAENRPNANI
+3000 
-3015 IPVYL
+3015 
-3020 KLNNPVYLDEMSLE
+3020 
-3034 EQGNY
+3034 
-3039 LREARANGHDGA
+3039 
-3051 IIGDGLEYVVFTPEQ
+3051 TPEQ
-3066 IKSAIGNNGE
+3066 IARYEKSIIRNAAQAKGVVANVWEKYNRYGEAFENANREAVYAAAIKAGKSHAQAAFESKDLMDFSMLGASRTMQVMTQLLPFFNARVQGLGKLTRELRDNPRAIAKRAGMITAASLALLAANWDDERYEELPDWDKDANWHFFVGDQHFRIPKPFEIGVLFGTIPERMVRALGDKDTGAQFGKAVARAIGDTFALNPIPQIAKPVVETTVNYDFFKGGPIDGPQDLNVQAEARYNEQTSLLMRELGE
-3076 YSKSN
+3076 LSG
-3081 PDVRFSQTNTAA
+3081 FSPKQLEHLVIGYTGTMGSYVMAAA
-3093 DDSKTLEQSIK
+3093 DGLIRAARPGESASWRADEIPLV
-3104 QKAVYQAGAALSS
+3104 KAVYRGTGPAKSTQHMEEFYRMLNE
-3117 VKNWLKQGRPV
+3117 VNQLKRTVDQYRSEG
-3128 MLGTLTDLQIDQLY
+3128 LTD
-3142 RDITGGAVS
+3142 
-3151 AYQRLRTKMEAER
+3151 
-3164 NDILLDA
+3164 
-3171 ETRIDPLWDALEK
+3171 
-3184 QEKADLSSLMHDATM
+3184 KA
-3199 SRLHPDK
+3199 
-3206 PLDENSYYL
+3206 N
-3215 EAKQK
+3215 
-3220 VERAKKPETKA
+3220 
-3231 AYEAELHIIERNH
+3231 
-3244 SELARQYQA
+3244 
-3253 LTPKAKALYA
+3253 
-3263 TMEQTYNQQ
+3263 
-3272 WETLREAIE
+3272 
-3281 QRLVDLLGEN
+3281 
-3291 KGRAMAATMRLKMES
+3291 
-3306 ALKHGPYFPLTRFG
+3306 
-3320 DYVVKA
+3320 
-3326 RKGDEYVR
+3326 
-3334 EHFERRIDAEQ
+3334 
-3345 AVKLYQRDG
+3345 
-3354 YNALMT
+3354 
-3360 VKEEGNGDSAN
+3360 
-3371 AHQLGMEL
+3371 EL
-3379 LDFLEEAEGVSKD
+3379 LDEQGG
-3392 QLQDTIWQA
+3392 I
-3401 MLKMMPDA
+3401 LKA
-3409 SYAKHAIH
+3409 
-3417 RRRVKGASRD
+3417 RRSLSRT
-3427 AHRAYMSS
+3427 
-3435 VYHFARHVSKIR
+3435 
-3447 YGHKMQG
+3447 Q
-3454 ELDKLSE
+3454 
-3461 QVLAG
+3461 
-3466 VTGEPS
+3466 
-3472 SIKPEDLEIAQQ
+3472 QQ
-3484 VLNEMNKRHDMNM
+3484 VRVVRNKIELIQRDRTMNAEEKRQR
-3497 NPTGKAWAGH
+3497 
-3507 AGNAG
+3507 
-3512 FLYYIGPSLASA
+3512 I
-3524 VVNMTQ
+3524 
-3530 NFTVML
+3530 
-3536 PQLGA
+3536 
-3541 KYGFAKSA
+3541 
-3549 SAMTAAMGDY
+3549 
-3559 IKHGKFKA
+3559 
-3567 GTTEAW
+3567 
-3573 QSLTR
+3573 
-3578 STTLKADELAL
+3578 DELL
-3589 LKELYRAGVLDLTQ
+3589 SRRNDLVYQ
-3603 AHSVAAKADTDQQDA
+3603 AVNK
-3618 KVMSKHWRKAM
+3618 
-3629 RWAGATFHN
+3629 
-3638 AEVLNREV
+3638 NRENW
-3646 AALAAYRLLKEAE
+3646 E
-3659 PTLSAEQY
+3659 
-3667 AEKVT
+3667 
-3672 EMVYDGHGN
+3672 
-3681 YAASN
+3681 
-3686 RPRYMRND
+3686 
-3694 VVKVMTQFKI
+3694 
-3704 YSQMMTYVIYS
+3704 
-3715 NAIKAAKGDKQ
+3715 
-3726 AAKTL
+3726 
-3731 GGIMAAHWVMAGVMG
+3731 
-3746 LPVPITWVA
+3746 
-3755 YALAAAAD
+3755 
-3763 DDDDRSGEASFR
+3763 
-3775 LGLTEAL
+3775 
-3782 GPRAGEL
+3782 
-3789 LAKGPLD
+3789 
-3796 SLTNLSIAGRTG
+3796 
-3808 LNDLWW
+3808 
-3814 RSPKEGTEGDDL
+3814 
-3826 AWHAVQQLLG
+3826 
-3836 PVAGIGINLVRGGGQ
+3836 
-3851 IVDGE
+3851 
-3856 IQRGLETVLPK
+3856 
-3867 AVRDTAKAYRQAT
+3867 
-3880 EGEQTIKGDVII
+3880 
-3892 DDVGAWNVVMQAAGF
+3892 
-3907 GSAQMA
+3907 
-3913 KNYDAREYIKAK
+3913 
-3925 EKRIAEVRS
+3925 
-3934 GLLKDYY
+3934 
-3941 NARKSGDLDEV
+3941 
-3952 KEVIER
+3952 
-3958 IKAFNAIHHPGE
+3958 
-3970 RITGKSLALSYKSKI
+3970 
-3985 NSNNRTQGGVYLS
+3985 
-3998 RKREYLR
+3998 
-4005 EEGAFAKQAERE
+4005 